1 MTKKCKYIIHTSSG
15 SKVYCP
21 NKLAMLANILR
32 LGNENVEVVE
42 RLKDEKK

>member
-1 MTKKCKYIIHTSSG
+1 MAKKCKYIIHTSSG

-32 LGNENVEVVE
+32 IGNKNVEE
-42 RLKDEKK
+42 IEKVKK